1 MCFRDNDINFTVYR
15 NDYGHSPVYLR
26 FRACQNKAC
35 ADISIVN
42 DNITEYDESFGIVLE
57 RTPNLDSR
65 ISLSP
70 ESSVVTIMDDDGNQV
85 CRLIVGFNSSTFKR
99 TV

>member
-1 MCFRDNDINFTVYR
+1 MCFRDNDINVTVYQ
-15 NDYGHSPVYLR
+15 NDYGHSPAYLR
-26 FRACQNKAC
+26 FSACQSMAC
-35 ADISIVN
+35 ADISILN

-70 ESSVVTIMDDDGNQV
+70 ESAVVTIMDDDGNQV
-85 CRLIVGFNSSTFKR
+85 CRLIVG
-99 TV
+99 

>member
-1 MCFRDNDINFTVYR
+1 MCFRDNDINITVYR

-70 ESSVVTIMDDDGNQV
+70 ESAVVTIMDDDSN
-85 CRLIVGFNSSTFKR
+85 
-99 TV
+99 